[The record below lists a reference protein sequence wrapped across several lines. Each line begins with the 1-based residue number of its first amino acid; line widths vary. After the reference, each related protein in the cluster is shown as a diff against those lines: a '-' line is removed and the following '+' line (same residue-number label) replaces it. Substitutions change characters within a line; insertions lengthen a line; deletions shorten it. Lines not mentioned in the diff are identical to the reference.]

1 MQQVEYVSQEIPAT
15 DNEKPL
21 SSNDLGA
28 STLLN
33 ATSASRFEERT
44 DEVEVAIRIWVSLAS
59 NQEIF
64 AMLSVSFAVGGSS

>member
-1 MQQVEYVSQEIPAT
+1 MQQVGYVSQEIPAT
-15 DNEKPL
+15 DNEKPF
-21 SSNDLGA
+21 SPNDLGA
-28 STLLN
+28 STPLN